1 VTRNREGWLERARQ
15 RRRERL
21 IPPHLLPLILRLG
34 FEGFWAR
41 VKQGRGLFAPTLS
54 REPRNLPRA
63 DLVGRIFSDEEYLR
77 PVPRCDCRAP
87 EVVGLAKRF
96 REEASSDWAF
106 AEAIFDYC
114 RNQIDYANEMPSG
127 GVVGTLLRGVGDCH
141 EKAAVLVALAR
152 AGNLPAR
159 FCNPVV
165 AAEKPSP
172 EQIPFARLTDPI
184 VASWESSSDERVRK
198 IGAAARPRIRAY
210 MEGIP
215 RRHRLR
221 SHPIVEM
228 KISGYWIPCD
238 PVFSDTEALG
248 LGLPL
253 PRLGY
258 DPLLLSGGAAGAFA
272 LEGRRETLP
281 DAYKPW
287 ARVLGYFLF
296 RGIFDVVNR
305 QFEEVRKKGQ
315 ERLYELDETEYME
328 RMRPFYVPVPGST
341 PTRLGGRRRVGSAGR
356 RIEG

>member
-1 VTRNREGWLERARQ
+1 MWTPLSSTAKACRFARSKSKTQDLTLVLGAAGVLGTRSTALV
-15 RRRERL
+15 
-21 IPPHLLPLILRLG
+21 LRI
-34 FEGFWAR
+34 
-41 VKQGRGLFAPTLS
+41 
-54 REPRNLPRA
+54 A
-63 DLVGRIFSDEEYLR
+63 DGGV
-77 PVPRCDCRAP
+77 
-87 EVVGLAKRF
+87 RF
-96 REEASSDWAF
+96 
-106 AEAIFDYC
+106 FDYC
-114 RNQIDYANEMPSG
+114 RNQIDYVNEMPGG
-127 GVVGTLLRGVGDCH
+127 GVVGSLLRGVGDCH
-141 EKAAVLVALAR
+141 EKAAVLVALAL

-198 IGAAARPRIRAY
+198 IGAAARPRMRAY

-215 RRHRLR
+215 RRHRPR
-221 SHPIVEM
+221 SHPVVEM

-296 RGIFDVVNR
+296 RGIFDLVNR
-305 QFEEVRKKGQ
+305 QFEEVSKKGQ
-315 ERLYELDETEYME
+315 ELLDELDETEHTSLNNLYLLYQGIHSHHL
-328 RMRPFYVPVPGST
+328 RPWIVHQECNSSPSCT
-341 PTRLGGRRRVGSAGR
+341 MILT
-356 RIEG
+356 